1 MKLQGLALQGF
12 KSFADRTELVF
23 HDGVTA
29 IVGPNGSG
37 KSNISDAIR
46 WVLGEQ
52 RASAI
57 RSGRMDDAIFSGT
70 AERKRLARA
79 EVALRFSNEARRI
92 GVPYD
97 HVELGR
103 VVFRES
109 GSEYRLNGNVVRLKD
124 VVDACR
130 DTGLGANSYA
140 VIEQRMVDAILSDR
154 AEERREL
161 FEEAAGIGRYKDRR
175 RVAERRLETADADL
189 ERLEDLIGE
198 VRTKVRSLARQRG
211 RAERYIELRDRRL
224 SLEITLVERDLA
236 DADAELERLAARLS
250 DMGGDA
256 PEERVELSRVE
267 AELERARLE
276 VAELSRERSGVAE
289 ALERVNRDIAE
300 RERAIA
306 VGDERIAHAERR
318 LGQLDAER
326 ADLHAARAA
335 YAREIEELRAERE
348 ARAEELARADEEVKE
363 AFARQQELRET
374 LAEARAT
381 EGALRERDEE
391 INRTL
396 AELRATVAESDA
408 RAREATQRGERLAE
422 ESALLE
428 GELATLDEQADLF
441 EETSRRIGREIAEL
455 EEAREAT
462 AAALGAARAEETSA
476 RAARAESEERARRLA
491 ARLAALEVE
500 ASEYQGY
507 TPGVARLLAAAE
519 EVGGVA
525 GALAEIV
532 DLAAADAAAV
542 EAAMASLLQAVVVE
556 DAAAAER
563 ARAWLEEMPG
573 SSGVVAIL
581 ERADVARAEALLAAL
596 RFGGAVPDETFL
608 TGRLERLEGL
618 RAEVREA
625 AEGAREAAEE
635 AERVT
640 LLVTK
645 LDGALRADDDRLREA
660 LHRLREAE
668 SEESTRSGLLGRTRR
683 QREELEAGGKAAD
696 AALRDARRVAEAARA
711 QHATLE
717 AELNEHRSE
726 RFDAARRLA
735 EAEAAWEAARDRESE
750 LRVLHARAEGALSGA
765 ERRLTDAEE
774 ADRLAAHRLSAV
786 DREEREQR
794 TLAETTAAT
803 RAKLAAELE
812 TLFGE
817 RDRSVAELRGRDE
830 RLTSRGEAATA
841 LEARARDLR
850 RTVESRSEER
860 HRIELRR
867 TELEGLRRN
876 VKERLEAEWGR
887 PFERLLADAERVEIT
902 DLGAMRAELTQ
913 VSADIERLG
922 PINML
927 AQQEHEE
934 ESERL
939 AFLEG
944 QQADLIKARDDL
956 RTAIRRINRAALD
969 LFHDTFS
976 KVRANFKRTFVTLF
990 EGGEC
995 DLWLAD
1001 ASDPLESPI
1010 EISASPRGKRTQRI
1024 DLLSGGE
1031 RALTSL
1037 ALLFA
1042 IYLVKPAPFCV
1053 LDEVDAPLDEANIGR
1068 FVAMLEQFKQET
1080 QFIVVTHNPRTME
1093 AADYIYG
1100 VTMEEP
1106 GVSKIVG
1113 VQLDEALVVPEA
1125 AVA

>member
-1 MKLQGLALQGF
+1 MKLEGLALQGF
-12 KSFADRTELVF
+12 KSFADRTELTF

-79 EVALRFSNEARRI
+79 EVALRFSNDSRRI
-92 GVPYD
+92 AVPYD

-154 AEERREL
+154 ADERREL

-175 RVAERRLETADADL
+175 RVAERRLETAEADL
-189 ERLEDLIGE
+189 ERLADLVGE

-236 DADAELERLAARLS
+236 DADDELAALAQRLA
-250 DMGGDA
+250 DMGGDS
-256 PEERVELSRVE
+256 PEERAELSRVE
-267 AELERARLE
+267 AELERARIE
-276 VAELSRERSGVAE
+276 VAELSRERGGVAE
-289 ALERVNRDIAE
+289 TLERVTRHIAE

-306 VGDERIAHAERR
+306 VGDERSAHAGRR
-318 LGQLDAER
+318 LGQLEAER
-326 ADLHAARAA
+326 AELHGARAA
-335 YAREIEELRAERE
+335 LARDIQALRGERE
-348 ARAEELARADEEVKE
+348 ERAGELERAGADVKD
-363 AFARQQELRET
+363 AFARQQKLRAA
-374 LAEARAT
+374 LIAARA
-381 EGALRERDEE
+381 EEVALRERDEE

-396 AELRATVAESDA
+396 AELRATAAESDA

-422 ESALLE
+422 EAALLA
-428 GELATLDEQADLF
+428 GELANLDEQGDLF
-441 EETSRRIGREIAEL
+441 EARSRKIGREIDEL
-455 EEAREAT
+455 EEARAAA
-462 AAALGAARAEETSA
+462 AAALERARAEETAA
-476 RAARAESEERARRLA
+476 RAARAESEERARRLV

-500 ASEYQGY
+500 TSEYQGY
-507 TPGVARLLAAAE
+507 TPGVARLLAE
-519 EVGGVA
+519 RERVGGVA
-525 GALAEIV
+525 GALAELV
-532 DLAAADAAAV
+532 RLAGDDAPAV

-556 DAAAAER
+556 DAAAADE
-563 ARAWLEEMPG
+563 ARRWLDALPE
-573 SSGVVAIL
+573 SAGVVAIL
-581 ERADVARAEALLAAL
+581 ERADVGKAEALLGAL
-596 RFGGAVPDETFL
+596 SYGGAVPGEPFL
-608 TGRLERLEGL
+608 TGRRERLEAL
-618 RAEVREA
+618 RGEVREA
-625 AEGAREAAEE
+625 AEAAREAAAG
-635 AERVT
+635 AERLT
-640 LLVTK
+640 GLVTV
-645 LDGALRADDDRLREA
+645 LDDALRADEQRLREA

-668 SEESTRSGLLGRTRR
+668 SEESTRSGLAGRTRR
-683 QREELEAGGKAAD
+683 QRDELEAGSKAA
-696 AALRDARRVAEAARA
+696 AAAFRDARNSAERARA
-711 QHATLE
+711 EHATLE
-717 AELNEHRSE
+717 GELDEHRSAGIQ
-726 RFDAARRLA
+726 AARRLA
-735 EAEAAWEAARDRESE
+735 EAESEWEAARDRESE
-750 LRVLHARAEGALSGA
+750 LRVLQAHAEGALSGA
-765 ERRLTDAEE
+765 ERRLTDAEQ
-774 ADRLAAHRLSAV
+774 ADRRAEERLRAV
-786 DREEREQR
+786 DREERDNRGVAEETARAREQ
-794 TLAETTAAT
+794 
-803 RAKLAAELE
+803 LAAELE
-812 TLFGE
+812 GLFAE
-817 RDRSVAELRGRDE
+817 RDQAAAELRTGDE
-830 RLTSRGEAATA
+830 RLAARGDAATV
-841 LEARARDLR
+841 LETRARELR

-876 VKERLEAEWGR
+876 VRERLEAEWRR
-887 PFERLLADAERVEIT
+887 PFDALLADAQTLEIV
-902 DLGAMRAELTQ
+902 DLEAMRAELAR

-927 AQQEHEE
+927 AQQEHQE

-944 QQADLIKARDDL
+944 QHADLVKARDDL

-976 KVRANFKRTFVTLF
+976 KVRENFRRTFVTLF

-1001 ASDPLESPI
+1001 ETDPLESPI

-1068 FVAMLEQFKQET
+1068 FVAMLEQFKQDT

-1113 VQLDEALVVPEA
+1113 VQLDETLMVPEA

>member
-12 KSFADRTELVF
+12 KSFADRTELTF

-70 AERKRLARA
+70 AERKRLSRA
-79 EVALRFSNEARRI
+79 EVALRFSNDTRRMA
-92 GVPYD
+92 VPYD
-97 HVELGR
+97 YVELGR
-103 VVFRES
+103 VVYRES

-175 RVAERRLETADADL
+175 RVAERRLESAEADL

-198 VRTKVRSLARQRG
+198 VRTKVRSLSRQRG

-236 DADAELERLAARLS
+236 DADDELGRLDGRLAE
-250 DMGGDA
+250 MGGDS
-256 PEERVELSRVE
+256 PQERAALSRVD
-267 AELERARLE
+267 ADLERGRIEL
-276 VAELSRERSGVAE
+276 AELSRERGGVAE
-289 ALERVNRDIAE
+289 RLARVNRLIAD

-306 VGDERIAHAERR
+306 VGDERAAHAERR
-318 LGQLDAER
+318 LGQLEAER
-326 ADLHAARAA
+326 VELRAARTA
-335 YAREIEELRAERE
+335 YAREIEELRAERAE
-348 ARAEELARADEEVKE
+348 RAAELERANDEVKA
-363 AFARQQELRET
+363 AFARQQELRAG
-374 LAEARAT
+374 LAAARA
-381 EGALRERDEE
+381 EDVALRERDED
-391 INRTL
+391 INRRL
-396 AELRATVAESDA
+396 AELRATVAESEA
-408 RAREATQRGERLAE
+408 RAREAAERGERLAE

-428 GELATLDEQADLF
+428 GELATLGQQGDLF
-441 EETSRRIGREIAEL
+441 EERSRKIGREIDEL
-455 EEAREAT
+455 EEAR
-462 AAALGAARAEETSA
+462 AAAATTLERARAEETV
-476 RAARAESEERARRLA
+476 ARAERADTEERARRLA

-500 ASEYQGY
+500 TSEYQGY
-507 TPGVARLLAAAE
+507 TPGVARLLAERAE
-519 EVGGVA
+519 LDGIA
-525 GALAEIV
+525 GALAEV
-532 DLAAADAAAV
+532 VELAGDEAPAV

-556 DAAAAER
+556 DAAAAR
-563 ARAWLEEMPG
+563 KARAWLDALPD
-573 SSGVVAIL
+573 SAGVVAIL
-581 ERADVARAEALLAAL
+581 ERAEVGKAEALLAAL
-596 RFGGAVPDETFL
+596 TFGGTAPDEPFL
-608 TGRLERLEGL
+608 TGRRERLAEL
-618 RAEVREA
+618 RAGVKQVAGA
-625 AEGAREAAEE
+625 ARAAATE
-635 AERVT
+635 AERLT
-640 LLVTK
+640 GLVTT
-645 LDGALRADDDRLREA
+645 LDAALRGEEERLREA

-683 QREELEAGGKAAD
+683 QREEMEAGARAA
-696 AALRDARRVAEAARA
+696 AAARRDAQNVGERARA
-711 QHATLE
+711 EH
-717 AELNEHRSE
+717 AELEGELDEHRNA
-726 RFDAARRLA
+726 RFQAARRLA
-735 EAEAAWEAARDRESE
+735 EAEGEWEAARDRESE
-750 LRVLHARAEGALSGA
+750 LRVLQARAEGALSGA

-774 ADRLAAHRLSAV
+774 ADRRAQRRLQAV
-786 DREEREQR
+786 DLEERESR
-794 TLAETTAAT
+794 SLAQETA
-803 RAKLAAELE
+803 RMRGELAAELE
-812 TLFGE
+812 ELFGD
-817 RDRSVAELRGRDE
+817 RDRAAGDLRGRDE
-830 RLTSRGEAATA
+830 RLAARGDEVTG
-841 LEARARDLR
+841 LEARARELR

-867 TELEGLRRN
+867 TELDGLRRN
-876 VKERLEAEWGR
+876 ARERLEAEWGR
-887 PFERLLADAERVEIT
+887 PFERLVADAERLEII
-902 DLGAMRAELTQ
+902 DLESMRAELSQ
-913 VSADIERLG
+913 VSADIDRLG

-927 AQQEHEE
+927 AQEEHAE

-939 AFLEG
+939 DFLET
-944 QQADLIKARDDL
+944 QHADLVKARDEL

-969 LFHDTFS
+969 LFHDTFG
-976 KVRANFKRTFVTLF
+976 KVRENFRRTFVTLF

-1001 ASDPLESPI
+1001 ETDPLESPI

-1068 FVAMLEQFKQET
+1068 FVAMLEEFKKDT

-1106 GVSKIVG
+1106 GVSTIVG
-1113 VQLDEALVVPEA
+1113 VQLDEMLMVPEA
-1125 AVA
+1125 AVV

>member
-1 MKLQGLALQGF
+1 MRLEGLALQGF
-12 KSFADRTELVF
+12 KSFADRTELTF

-57 RSGRMDDAIFSGT
+57 RSGRMEDAIFSGT
-70 AERKRLARA
+70 AERKRLSRA
-79 EVALRFSNEARRI
+79 EVALRFSNDARRI
-92 GVPYD
+92 AVPYD

-103 VVFRES
+103 VVFRDS

-154 AEERREL
+154 ADERREL

-175 RVAERRLETADADL
+175 RVAERRLETAETDL

-211 RAERYIELRDRRL
+211 RAERYIDLRDRRL
-224 SLEITLVERDLA
+224 ALEVTLVERDLA
-236 DADAELERLAARLS
+236 DADAELASLAARLQ
-250 DMGGDA
+250 DLGGDS
-256 PEERVELSRVE
+256 PEERAELSRVE
-267 AELERARLE
+267 ADLERGRIEL
-276 VAELSRERSGVAE
+276 AELSRERGGA
-289 ALERVNRDIAE
+289 AGRLERVNRLIAD
-300 RERAIA
+300 RERALA
-306 VGDERIAHAERR
+306 VGDERAAHAGRR
-318 LGQLDAER
+318 LAQLEAER
-326 ADLHAARAA
+326 VELRAARAA
-335 YAREIEELRAERE
+335 YASEIEDLRVERSERATELERANG
-348 ARAEELARADEEVKE
+348 DVKA
-363 AFARQQELRET
+363 AFARQQELRGA
-374 LAEARAT
+374 LVAARA
-381 EGALRERDEE
+381 EEVALRERDED
-391 INRTL
+391 INRRL
-396 AELRATVAESDA
+396 AELRATAAESEA
-408 RAREATQRGERLAE
+408 RAREAGERGQRLAE
-422 ESALLE
+422 ETALLE
-428 GELATLDEQADLF
+428 SELASLDQQGDLF
-441 EETSRRIGREIAEL
+441 EERSRKIAREIDEL
-455 EEAREAT
+455 EEARAAA
-462 AAALGAARAEETSA
+462 AAALQQARAEETE
-476 RAARAESEERARRLA
+476 ARAERADSEERARSLA

-500 ASEYQGY
+500 TSEYQGY
-507 TPGVARLLAAAE
+507 TPGVARLLAE
-519 EVGGVA
+519 RGELGGIA
-525 GALAEIV
+525 GALADMV
-532 DLAAADAAAV
+532 ALAGDDAPAV

-556 DAAAAER
+556 DEAAARR
-563 ARAWLEEMPG
+563 ARAWLDALPE
-573 SSGVVAIL
+573 SAGVVAL
-581 ERADVARAEALLAAL
+581 LQRAELVKAEALLAAL
-596 RFGGAVPDETFL
+596 TFGGTAPDEPFL
-608 TGRLERLEGL
+608 TGRRGRLAEL
-618 RAEVREA
+618 RGGVKA
-625 AEGAREAAEE
+625 AASAARAAAAE

-640 LLVTK
+640 DLVTR
-645 LDGALRADDDRLREA
+645 LDAALRGDEERLREA

-683 QREELEAGGKAAD
+683 QREELEAGARAAA
-696 AALRDARRVAEAARA
+696 AALRDAQNIGERARA
-711 QHATLE
+711 EHAGLE
-717 AELNEHRSE
+717 KELDAHRNA
-726 RFDAARRLA
+726 RFEAARRLA
-735 EAEAAWEAARDRESE
+735 EAEGGWEAARDRESE
-750 LRVLHARAEGALSGA
+750 LRVLQARAEGALSGA

-774 ADRLAAHRLSAV
+774 ADRRAARRLQAV
-786 DREEREQR
+786 DGEERESR
-794 TLAETTAAT
+794 ALAEETA
-803 RAKLAAELE
+803 RARVELTAELE
-812 TLFGE
+812 ELFGE
-817 RDRSVAELRGRDE
+817 RDRAAGELRGKEE
-830 RLTSRGEAATA
+830 RLATRGDAVSL

-860 HRIELRR
+860 HRVELRR
-867 TELEGLRRN
+867 TELDGLRRN
-876 VKERLEAEWGR
+876 ARERLEAEWGR
-887 PFERLLADAERVEIT
+887 PFERLVAEADRLEIV
-902 DLGAMRAELTQ
+902 DIDAMRAELTQ
-913 VSADIERLG
+913 VRADIDRLG

-927 AQQEHEE
+927 AQEEHLE

-939 AFLEG
+939 GFLET
-944 QQADLIKARDDL
+944 QHADLVKARDDL

-969 LFHDTFS
+969 LFHDTFT
-976 KVRANFKRTFVTLF
+976 KVRENFQRTFVTLF

-1001 ASDPLESPI
+1001 ETDPLESPI

-1068 FVAMLEQFKQET
+1068 FVAMLEKFKQDT

-1113 VQLDEALVVPEA
+1113 VRLDEALLVPEA